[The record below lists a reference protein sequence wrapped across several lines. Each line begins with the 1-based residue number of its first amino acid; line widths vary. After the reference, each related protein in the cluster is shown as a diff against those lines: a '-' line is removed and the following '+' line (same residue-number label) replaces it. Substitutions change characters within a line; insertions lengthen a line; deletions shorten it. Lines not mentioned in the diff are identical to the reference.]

1 MVCRFQGFKIFL
13 CIGRAQGMQEVHLW
27 MWKCFGSLW
36 SEEAEEIAPP
46 RESNID
52 QEIFHFL
59 GLLDKAH
66 STT

>member
-1 MVCRFQGFKIFL
+1 
-13 CIGRAQGMQEVHLW
+13 MQQVHLW
-27 MWKCFGSLW
+27 IWKCFGSLW

-66 STT
+66 SRT